1 MSLVSNLRFSMMCLV
16 YGHRLGYYKKVK
28 IGDNPLFKIWVNGET
43 LWIAREERVSRY
55 IYGISARIEKVYRS
69 YGIQNIALPKDVS
82 VVDIGCN
89 DGIFLANFVKSHA
102 RVIGIDLE
110 LSELFCAIS
119 NVPNSEVV
127 RAGIWYEN
135 GFGSFESAPKG
146 SDSSLIRSNKSEDIK
161 FIPLLSL
168 DQIIPLILKPNET
181 LDILKIEAEGAEPE
195 VLIGAR
201 ESLKRVRYAAV
212 DIGPERGPKQV
223 STGNS
228 VTRILSSMGFHCI
241 YTSRDGNRVLFQNM
255 SLKAISEESYA
266 IPPECQ

>member
-89 DGIFLANFVKSHA
+89 DGIFLANFVKSRA

-110 LSELFCAIS
+110 LSELFCAMS

-127 RAGIWYEN
+127 RAGIWYKMGLVFLN
-135 GFGSFESAPKG
+135 LRLKALTHRLFAP
-146 SDSSLIRSNKSEDIK
+146 
-161 FIPLLSL
+161 
-168 DQIIPLILKPNET
+168 T
-181 LDILKIEAEGAEPE
+181 
-195 VLIGAR
+195 
-201 ESLKRVRYAAV
+201 RV
-212 DIGPERGPKQV
+212 K
-223 STGNS
+223 
-228 VTRILSSMGFHCI
+228 ILSSYLSCRL
-241 YTSRDGNRVLFQNM
+241 TR
-255 SLKAISEESYA
+255 
-266 IPPECQ
+266 